1 VSLKTIISYIVGLA
15 VVFAMVIVSVIPWP
29 SAGFILL
36 GLCDSSMQYIAGEC
50 SVNTFNWDW
59 CATDKFVRQMRS
71 SECTVHGG
79 RIFFSEAQA
88 LEVHQ
93 RLAVPAVPAA
103 E

>member
-1 VSLKTIISYIVGLA
+1 MSLKTIISYIVGLV
-15 VVFAMVIVSVIPWP
+15 VVFVMVIVSVIPWP
-29 SAGFILL
+29 STAFILL
-36 GLCDSSMQYIAGEC
+36 GLCNSSMQYIAGEC

-71 SECTVHGG
+71 SECTAHGG
-79 RIFFSEAQA
+79 RLFFSESQA

-93 RLAVPAVPAA
+93 RLALPTA

>member
-1 VSLKTIISYIVGLA
+1 MSLKTIISYIVGLA

-71 SECTVHGG
+71 SECTVYGG

-93 RLAVPAVPAA
+93 RLAVPAA

>member
-1 VSLKTIISYIVGLA
+1 MSLKTIISYIVGLV

-29 SAGFILL
+29 STAFILL
-36 GLCDSSMQYIAGEC
+36 GLCNSSMQYIAGEC

-71 SECTVHGG
+71 SECTAHGG
-79 RIFFSEAQA
+79 RLFFSESQA

-93 RLAVPAVPAA
+93 RLALPTA